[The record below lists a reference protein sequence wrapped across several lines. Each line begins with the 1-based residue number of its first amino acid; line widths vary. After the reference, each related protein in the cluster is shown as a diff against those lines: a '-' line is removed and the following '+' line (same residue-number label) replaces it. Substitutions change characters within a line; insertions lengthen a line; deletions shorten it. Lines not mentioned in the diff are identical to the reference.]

1 MKSIPGR
8 LQALKNNIQE
18 YEQYFDRPK
27 NSVKLLAVSKKQ
39 SIDSIKLAY
48 ESGQHA
54 FGENYLQEAIGKI
67 YHFREKDIS
76 WHFIGKIQSN
86 KTLAIAENFD
96 WVHTIEREKIAFRL
110 NEHRAKM
117 KKVLN
122 VLIQVNIS
130 GEDSKSGIS
139 LEALPQMVARVETF
153 RWLRLRGVMGMPAQ
167 YNSFKLQCESFVPL
181 IETINSHHPEFD
193 SLSIGTSQDYKAAIA
208 VGSTMVRIGEGLFG
222 PRPS

>member
-1 MKSIPGR
+1 MTD
-8 LQALKNNIQE
+8 L
-18 YEQYFDRPK
+18 
-27 NSVKLLAVSKKQ
+27 
-39 SIDSIKLAY
+39 
-48 ESGQHA
+48 H
-54 FGENYLQEAIGKI
+54 EAICKI
-67 YHFREKDIS
+67 HRFKEKDIS

-130 GEDSKSGIS
+130 GEDSKSGVS
-139 LEALPQMVARVETF
+139 LEALPQMVARVKTF

-167 YNSFKLQCESFVPL
+167 YDSFKLQRESFMPL
-181 IETINSHHPEFD
+181 IEAINSYHPEFD

-208 VGSTMVRIGEGLFG
+208 VGSTMVRIGEGLVG

>member
-1 MKSIPGR
+1 
-8 LQALKNNIQE
+8 
-18 YEQYFDRPK
+18 
-27 NSVKLLAVSKKQ
+27 
-39 SIDSIKLAY
+39 
-48 ESGQHA
+48 
-54 FGENYLQEAIGKI
+54 
-67 YHFREKDIS
+67 
-76 WHFIGKIQSN
+76 
-86 KTLAIAENFD
+86 
-96 WVHTIEREKIAFRL
+96 
-110 NEHRAKM
+110 M

-139 LEALPQMVARVETF
+139 LEALPQMVARVKTF

-167 YNSFKLQCESFVPL
+167 YDSFKLQRESFVPL
-181 IETINSHHPEFD
+181 IEATNSYHPEFD

>member
-1 MKSIPGR
+1 MKSVPDR
-8 LQALKNNIQE
+8 LQALKKNIQE
-18 YEQYFDRPK
+18 YEQCFDRPK
-27 NSVKLLAVSKKQ
+27 NSVQLLAVSKKQ
-39 SIDSIKLAY
+39 PINSIKLAY
-48 ESGQHA
+48 ESGQRA

-67 YHFREKDIS
+67 HRFKEKDIS

-130 GEDSKSGIS
+130 GEDSKSGVS
-139 LEALPQMVARVETF
+139 LEALPQMVARVKTF

-167 YNSFKLQCESFVPL
+167 YDSFKLQRESFMPL
-181 IETINSHHPEFD
+181 IEAINSYHPEFD